1 MQSQVDE
8 IKAKLDIVDI
18 IQEYF
23 PLKQAGVNMK
33 AVCPFHEEKTPSF
46 MVSRERQ
53 MWHCFGACNDGGDI
67 FTFIQKMENIEFP
80 EALKILANKAG
91 VELKYRDSR
100 VTNLKTRLINI
111 HEDALDFF
119 VGNLLNTET
128 GKEAN
133 NYLQDKR
140 KIDSKTIT
148 EWQLGYALDS
158 WNALSSHLQSSGYN
172 NQEILQSGLVVSKN
186 DGRYYD
192 RFRARLMFPIADYH
206 GNIIAFTGRTMKSD
220 EMAKYI
226 NSASTFIYN
235 KSEVIYGLSKAKQFI
250 KEKDAVVIVEG
261 NMDVI
266 SSSQAGVKN
275 VVAVSGTALTSEQVR
290 ILKRYTNNIIFCF
303 DADSAGITAVNRGIE
318 IAWQNGANVR
328 VIALDKKIGKD
339 PDDIARQDQA
349 LWKKLVNEAKP
360 AMEYFFM
367 IEFQNYDAYDINIKK
382 QVAKNLLNM
391 ILKLIDPIEQDFYIR
406 KLGDKLG
413 VAENILREFLAK
425 ILSEGKVRNKT
436 DSHGVEKSQKMAD
449 KRNQF
454 LQRLLALM
462 IIDIDFADY
471 ASSNLP
477 VEYLPSNFQD
487 IYKSIII
494 YYTKNQDRENSFKD
508 NLRLIQ
514 SDRPDLAEEFNAIG
528 LLAGSEFADT
538 GYDILGQEAKRIVC
552 QFKKEGIK
560 KQLMSIA
567 QDLKEAERL
576 LSAKFFSSPDE
587 EKKQRSIIN
596 ELMKSFTAL
605 VTELREV
612 DKMS

>member
-53 MWHCFGACNDGGDI
+53 MWHCFGVCNDGGDI

-226 NSASTFIYN
+226 NSPSTLIYN

>member
-226 NSASTFIYN
+226 NSPSTLIYN

>member
-1 MQSQVDE
+1 
-8 IKAKLDIVDI
+8 
-18 IQEYF
+18 
-23 PLKQAGVNMK
+23 
-33 AVCPFHEEKTPSF
+33 
-46 MVSRERQ
+46 
-53 MWHCFGACNDGGDI
+53 
-67 FTFIQKMENIEFP
+67 
-80 EALKILANKAG
+80 
-91 VELKYRDSR
+91 
-100 VTNLKTRLINI
+100 
-111 HEDALDFF
+111 
-119 VGNLLNTET
+119 
-128 GKEAN
+128 
-133 NYLQDKR
+133 
-140 KIDSKTIT
+140 
-148 EWQLGYALDS
+148 
-158 WNALSSHLQSSGYN
+158 
-172 NQEILQSGLVVSKN
+172 
-186 DGRYYD
+186 
-192 RFRARLMFPIADYH
+192 MFPIADYH

-226 NSASTFIYN
+226 NSPSTLIYN